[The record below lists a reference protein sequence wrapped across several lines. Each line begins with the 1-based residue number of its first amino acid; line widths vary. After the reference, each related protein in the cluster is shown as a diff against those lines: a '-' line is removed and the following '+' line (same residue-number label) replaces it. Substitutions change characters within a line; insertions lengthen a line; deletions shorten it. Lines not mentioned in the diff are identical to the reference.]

1 MAIPSQSR
9 SATQYISS
17 VFITTRD
24 EDTVAKNFPWNF
36 ALIELIETMLLLMYP
51 NYVDVVT

>member
-17 VFITTRD
+17 VFI
-24 EDTVAKNFPWNF
+24 EK
-36 ALIELIETMLLLMYP
+36 LHYP
-51 NYVDVVT
+51 PLFVTDYEFEVFSPLDIVLPTQVS